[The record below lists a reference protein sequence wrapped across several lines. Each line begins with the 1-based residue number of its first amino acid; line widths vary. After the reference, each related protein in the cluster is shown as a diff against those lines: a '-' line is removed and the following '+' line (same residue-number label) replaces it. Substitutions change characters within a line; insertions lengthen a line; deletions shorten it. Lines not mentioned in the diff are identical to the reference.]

1 MGPETILIVLVLFC
15 GFYVAWNIGAND
27 VANAMGTSVGSGALT
42 LRNAVIL
49 AAIFEFAGAF
59 IVGSNV
65 SETVRKGI
73 FDPDKL
79 VNRVDV
85 DVDNLNSVTAI
96 KMIAEDDALVNTGDP
111 LFELMVGEESRIV
124 KSPAEGHFVQ
134 KSIKDVDENAIVKHT
149 FSVQLNR
156 KRSSMVLA
164 CGMIAALLAA
174 GTWLLVATFMSW
186 PVSTTHSIVGAVVGF
201 GCVALGLDGVAW
213 NKVGF
218 IASGWLVSPLISGA
232 IAYLVFGIILRTV
245 FHKRDPVAAARR
257 VAPKLVFVLMFVMTG
272 MTCFKGL
279 KPFWKSRKLDVDDP
293 LFMIS
298 VAAIACVIGLIG
310 YFITKYSVRNMK
322 KVVTDPKGDA
332 DGDTGSKPASGNPVL
347 DAEVSR
353 SLAKTIKHLRRVRNT
368 AEGEMLDKASSLLN
382 DAEELQKHALDQ
394 VTTNT
399 DSAELQQVERVFTV
413 LQILTACLVAFAHGS
428 NDVANAI
435 GPLSAAYQAITEG
448 AIAAKST
455 TPLWALLLGGVG
467 IVVGLWTWGWKVIK
481 TVGEK
486 ITELTPSRGFCAEFA
501 AAITILLASVL
512 PFGLPIS
519 TTHTLVGAVLGVGL
533 ARGIG
538 ALNLRTMREI
548 VAGWII
554 TIPAGAGLCVL
565 FYFLLKMIFIDS
577 GWAL

>member
-1 MGPETILIVLVLFC
+1 MGPETILIALVLFC

-49 AAIFEFAGAF
+49 AAIFEFSGAF

-65 SETVRKGI
+65 SKTVRKGI
-73 FDPDKL
+73 FDPAKL
-79 VNRVDV
+79 VHKDAIAIPPGISAI
-85 DVDNLNSVTAI
+85 NLLVEKDAIVNENDPILQVTVNSETTTITAPAAGHFSSYAI
-96 KMIAEDDALVNTGDP
+96 KG
-111 LFELMVGEESRIV
+111 VGEDAVLKNTYAIETDRKYSSIV
-124 KSPAEGHFVQ
+124 LG
-134 KSIKDVDENAIVKHT
+134 
-149 FSVQLNR
+149 
-156 KRSSMVLA
+156 

-174 GTWLLVATFMSW
+174 GTWLLIATWMSW

-201 GCVALGLDGVAW
+201 GCIALGVDGVEW
-213 NKVGF
+213 EKVSF
-218 IASGWLVSPLISGA
+218 IASGWIVSPLISGA
-232 IAYLVFGIILRTV
+232 IAYFVFGLLLKTV

-257 VAPKLVFVLMFVMTG
+257 VAPRLVFILMFVMTG
-272 MTCFKGL
+272 MTCYKGL
-279 KPFWKSRKLDVDDP
+279 KPMWSRYNMDSKDP

-298 VAAIACVIGLIG
+298 VAAIACVIGVIG
-310 YFITKYSVRNMK
+310 YLITKFSVRNLK
-322 KVVTDPKGDA
+322 KMEREPDTDQNNR
-332 DGDTGSKPASGNPVL
+332 NPIL

-353 SLAKTIKHLRRVRNT
+353 SLAKTIKHLQRVRNHS
-368 AEGEMLDKASSLLN
+368 EGEVEKKVDSLLT
-382 DAEELQKHALDQ
+382 DAKVLQEQALSQ
-394 VTTNT
+394 IATNT
-399 DSAELQQVERVFTV
+399 DSVELQQVEKVFTV

-435 GPLSAAYQAITEG
+435 GPLSAAYQAIESG
-448 AIAAKST
+448 AITAKST
-455 TPLWALLLGGVG
+455 TPLWALGLGGVG
-467 IVVGLWTWGWKVIK
+467 IVIGLWTWGWKVIK

-538 ALNLRTMREI
+538 ALNLKTMREI
-548 VAGWII
+548 IAGWII
-554 TIPAGAGLCVL
+554 TIPAGAGLCIL
-565 FYFLLKMIFIDS
+565 FYFCLKMVFIDS
-577 GWAL
+577 GWAV

>member
-1 MGPETILIVLVLFC
+1 MGPETILIALVLFC

-49 AAIFEFAGAF
+49 AAIFEFSGAF

-65 SETVRKGI
+65 SKTVRKGI
-73 FDPDKL
+73 FDPAKL
-79 VNRVDV
+79 VHKDEIAIPPRISAI
-85 DVDNLNSVTAI
+85 NLLV
-96 KMIAEDDALVNTGDP
+96 EDDALVSAKDP
-111 LFELMVGEESRIV
+111 VLEVTVDSQTTTI
-124 KSPAEGHFVQ
+124 KAPADGHF
-134 KSIKDVDENAIVKHT
+134 SIYAIKDVNKDAVLQNTYAIET
-149 FSVQLNR
+149 DR
-156 KRSSMVLA
+156 KYSSIVLG

-174 GTWLLVATFMSW
+174 GTWLLIATWMSW

-201 GCVALGLDGVAW
+201 GCIALGIDGVAW
-213 NKVGF
+213 EKVGF

-232 IAYLVFGIILRTV
+232 IAYFVFGILLKTV

-257 VAPKLVFVLMFVMTG
+257 VAPRLVFILMFVMTG
-272 MTCFKGL
+272 MTCYKGL
-279 KPFWKSRKLDVDDP
+279 KPMWSRFDLKAEGP
-293 LFMIS
+293 TFMIS
-298 VAAIACVIGLIG
+298 VAAIACVIGVIG
-310 YFITKYSVRNMK
+310 YLITKYSVRNLK
-322 KVVTDPKGDA
+322 KIEPTSD
-332 DGDTGSKPASGNPVL
+332 SEQSSSNPIL

-353 SLAKTIKHLRRVRNT
+353 SLAKTIKHLQRVQNHS
-368 AEGEMLDKASSLLN
+368 AGEMEEKVDSLLS
-382 DAEELQKHALDQ
+382 DAKSLQEHALNQ
-394 VTTNT
+394 IETSTESV
-399 DSAELQQVERVFTV
+399 ELQQVEKVFTV

-435 GPLSAAYQAITEG
+435 GPLSAAYQAIESG
-448 AIAAKST
+448 AITAKST
-455 TPLWALLLGGVG
+455 TPLWALGLGGVG
-467 IVVGLWTWGWKVIK
+467 IVIGLWTWGWKVIK

-538 ALNLRTMREI
+538 ALNLKTMREI
-548 VAGWII
+548 IAGWII

-565 FYFLLKMIFIDS
+565 FYFILKMIFIDS
-577 GWAL
+577 GWAV